1 MKCLISSDVHYFQSI
16 EIQGNIISLDLTG
29 NFNNNP
35 IVKKLSSKLSVTI
48 NNNQKHSRNNE

>member
-1 MKCLISSDVHYFQSI
+1 MKCLISSDVHYFQII

-35 IVKKLSSKLSVTI
+35 KVKKLSSKLSVTI
-48 NNNQKHSRNNE
+48 NNIQKRSRNNE